1 MSAKANIQHAATKV
15 TNMLYL
21 SSGVR
26 LFITHPSNQPNTLG
40 VLPKSSPDSPSYELM
55 RNTFF
60 HILPY
65 RSSSCIPASFPF
77 SVICFTFS
85 SPSVASSI
93 YPFCIS
99 KVLTNA
105 AVSFLR
111 FFWSSSSQSSLIR
124 FVSSEIIQVSVS
136 STSSK
141 FSRCDIKWQLLFSC
155 RSGCYVVFLLFP
167 LFALDVNSVVDC
179 RVSASAPPAA
189 LCSSKN
195 VCDNLA

>member
-1 MSAKANIQHAATKV
+1 MFAYALASKPCSEAT
-15 TNMLYL
+15 NRLYL

-60 HILPY
+60 HTYLVVLLPGF
-65 RSSSCIPASFPF
+65 RLLFLF
-77 SVICFTFS
+77 SVTCFTFS

-136 STSSK
+136 STSSN
-141 FSRCDIKWQLLFSC
+141 
-155 RSGCYVVFLLFP
+155 FP
-167 LFALDVNSVVDC
+167 GAI
-179 RVSASAPPAA
+179 
-189 LCSSKN
+189 
-195 VCDNLA
+195 